1 MMWLGLTGW
10 MVATSL
16 APTSLTPGGGIQDQ
30 PKVMVG
36 PALSIAELYRSAP
49 AFEATPMFGGAFNR
63 GYWAVREAVID
74 KANPAFPQ
82 PNKFVNTLGPGR
94 KLLID
99 FRLLHRLVSNVRVTS
114 ATLTLTSADDEN
126 LDPGAVKVYRVKKQW
141 LQPPVDAVNDP
152 NAPAPLKNDAGKL
165 VPPPKFGATW
175 NTRDN
180 QGRKWS
186 TAGLGAEDAELLNT
200 QVEVKGRE
208 IIISGLTSAIQEAYE
223 RPETAY
229 GLAIETEK
237 PTYLWA
243 STGRIGQPKLFVQ
256 MESTNDNKRL
266 AAPPMITGV
275 KRTTGN
281 NFEVRIWSVIERPGL
296 KVQWI
301 KSVGDSVT
309 APAEKRDG
317 NTYVATFNGLPAEGL
332 SKLEERLAVFADGSD
347 KSIETFSWVQS
358 EKTRSIPATAVVAE
372 AWNQNALAQSR
383 FSIATSGVDFQVVP
397 DFSGE
402 PLNKSFDVFGALGLT
417 SPKIPPRIMDDL
429 FPGIAGYGETRSDVQ
444 LMSSMMVPTGPWPN
458 PLFDIM
464 KLSNFGPL
472 AWSDVD
478 FLNKGKHRL
487 MPINFLRF
495 NDAPGQRYE
504 GVKVRIYGSK
514 TPLFD
519 LPAEGVAPDAEG
531 VTDKLGNLS
540 LVDLPKEVD
549 HEFVHRRIY
558 VDVES
563 NGFVQRNELKGYQ
576 LTDAAARGTVSA
588 AFFDFRVNLPRAPIL
603 EGNLARGKS
612 VSDSNKSFPAQL
624 VSLVDDQPDTKYTW
638 KNTKDGWFEI
648 DLGRDRT
655 IASIT
660 LKADQLPNKYLVLA
674 YNTGDKVEEA
684 LTYAVEF
691 DAGFSLKH
699 QSVSLKPYVPG
710 TMTYFGSLSRVR
722 YLRFVNLSGDP
733 GLIRDIEVRAAD
745 VRDR

>member
-1 MMWLGLTGW
+1 MSWLGLTGW
-10 MVATSL
+10 VIATSL
-16 APTSLTPGGGIQDQ
+16 SSMGEVQDP

-36 PALSIAELYRSAP
+36 PALSIAELYRGVSVFQDSP
-49 AFEATPMFGGAFNR
+49 QFGGAFNR

-82 PNKFVNTLGPGR
+82 PNKFVNTLGPGK

-99 FRLLHRLVSNVRVTS
+99 FRLLHRFISNVRVTS
-114 ATLTLTSADDEN
+114 ATLTFTSADDEN

-141 LQPPVDAVNDP
+141 LQPPIDTVNDP
-152 NAPAPLKNDAGKL
+152 NAPAPVKNDAGKL
-165 VPPPKFGATW
+165 VPPAKQGVTW

-180 QGRKWS
+180 RGRRWS
-186 TAGLGAEDAELLNT
+186 TAGLGPEDAELINA

-208 IIISGLTSAIQEAYE
+208 IIISGLTSAIQDAYLH
-223 RPETAY
+223 PESAY

-237 PTYLWA
+237 PAYLWA

-256 MESTNDNKRL
+256 MESTNDNVRL
-266 AAPPMITGV
+266 AAPPMITAV
-275 KRTTGN
+275 KRTSGN
-281 NFEVRIWSVIERPGL
+281 GFEVHVWSVIDRPGL
-296 KVQWI
+296 KVQWV
-301 KSVGDSVT
+301 KSVGEPVVAT
-309 APAEKRDG
+309 ANKKEG
-317 NTYVATFNGLPAEGL
+317 QTYVATFNGLPADGL
-332 SKLEERLAVFADGSD
+332 SKMEERLAVFADGS
-347 KSIETFSWVQS
+347 ETPLESFSWVQS
-358 EKTRSIPATAVVAE
+358 EKTRSIPAPAVVAE
-372 AWNQNALAQSR
+372 AWNQNALTQSR
-383 FSIATSGVDFQVVP
+383 YSIATSGVDFQVVP
-397 DFSGE
+397 DFTGQ
-402 PLNKSFDVFGALGLT
+402 PLNKNFDVLGALGLT
-417 SPKIPPRIMDDL
+417 SPKVPPRILDDA
-429 FPGIAGYGETRSDVQ
+429 FSGIAGYGETRSDVQ

-464 KLSNFGPL
+464 KLSTFGPL

-504 GVKVRIYGSK
+504 GVKVRLYGTK
-514 TPLFD
+514 TALYD
-519 LPAEGVAPDAEG
+519 LPGEGVAPDAQG

-549 HEFVHRRIY
+549 HDFVHRRIY
-558 VDVES
+558 VDVEA

-588 AFFDFRVNLPRAPIL
+588 AFFDFRVNLPRAPML
-603 EGNLARGKS
+603 EGNLTRGKS
-612 VSDSNKSFPAQL
+612 VVDSNKSFPAQL
-624 VSLVDDQPDTKYTW
+624 VSLVDEQPETKYAW
-638 KNTKDGWFEI
+638 KNVKGGWFEI

-655 IASIT
+655 IAAVT
-660 LKADQLPNKYLVLA
+660 LKADQLPNKFVILA

-684 LTYAVEF
+684 LTYGVEF
-691 DAGFSLKH
+691 DASFSLKH

-733 GLIRDIEVRAAD
+733 GLIRDIEVKAAD

>member
-10 MVATSL
+10 MVAASL
-16 APTSLTPGGGIQDQ
+16 APKAGTQDQ
-30 PKVMVG
+30 PQVMVG
-36 PALSIAELYRSAP
+36 PALSLAELYRSAP
-49 AFEATPMFGGAFNR
+49 TFEATPMFAGAFNR

-82 PNKFVNTLGPGR
+82 PNKFVNTLGPGK

-99 FRLLHRLVSNVRVTS
+99 FRLLHRLVANVRVTG
-114 ATLTLTSADDEN
+114 ATLTFTSADDEN

-141 LQPPVDAVNDP
+141 LQPPVDTVNDP
-152 NAPAPLKNDAGKL
+152 NAPAPVKNDAGKL
-165 VPPPKFGATW
+165 VLPIKFGATW

-186 TAGLGAEDAELLNT
+186 TAGLGPEDAELLNT

-208 IIISGLTSAIQEAYE
+208 IIISGLTGAMQEAYE
-223 RPETAY
+223 HPESAY

-237 PTYLWA
+237 PAYLWA
-243 STGRIGQPKLFVQ
+243 STGRIGQPKLTMQ
-256 MESTNDNKRL
+256 MESTNTNVRL
-266 AAPPMITGV
+266 AAPPVITGV
-275 KRTTGN
+275 RRISGN
-281 NFEVRIWSVIERPGL
+281 AFEVRVWSVIDRPGL
-296 KVQWI
+296 KVQWV
-301 KSVGDSVT
+301 KSVGEAVT
-309 APAEKRDG
+309 APAEKKEG
-317 NTYVATFNGLPAEGL
+317 NVYVAQFTGLPAEGL
-332 SKLEERLAVFADGSD
+332 SRLEERLVVLADGSD
-347 KSIETFSWVQS
+347 KPLESFSWVQS
-358 EKTRSIPATAVVAE
+358 EKTRTVPATALVAE
-372 AWNQNALAQSR
+372 AWNQNALTQSR
-383 FSIATSGVDFQVVP
+383 YSIATTGVDFHVVP

-402 PLNKSFDVFGALGLT
+402 PLNKTFDVFGTLGLT
-417 SPKIPPRIMDDL
+417 SPKVPPRIMDDL

-464 KLSNFGPL
+464 KLSTFGPL

-519 LPAEGVAPDAEG
+519 LPAGGVAPDTEV

-612 VSDSNKSFPAQL
+612 VTDSSKSFPAQL
-624 VSLVDDQPDTKYTW
+624 VSLVDDQPETKYTW

-660 LKADQLPNKYLVLA
+660 LKVDQLPNKYLVLA